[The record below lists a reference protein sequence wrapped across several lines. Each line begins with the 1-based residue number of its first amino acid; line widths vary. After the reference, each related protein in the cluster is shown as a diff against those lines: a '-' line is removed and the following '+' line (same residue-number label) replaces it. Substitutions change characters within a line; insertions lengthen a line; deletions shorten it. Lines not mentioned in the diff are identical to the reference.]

1 MSATKNALAEGHLY
15 LLGCF
20 ENPESIYELYT
31 NENGMLAWRKTEQE
45 LKYPRS
51 NTIAMSVPDEFVI
64 CNDYLK

>member
-1 MSATKNALAEGHLY
+1 MDGKTVY

-20 ENPESIYELYT
+20 ENPESIYELHS
-31 NENGMLAWRKTEQE
+31 NENGMLAWKKTEQE